1 MIISGPTED
10 NSELYIRADKLIPEL
25 AAEDYEKDEKQRTVA
40 LTELGVEKIEAM
52 LRQHE
57 LMTTGTLY
65 DIHNVGLVH
74 HVNQALRAHKL
85 FARDTDYINKD
96 DKIIIIDEF
105 TGRMMEGRRY
115 SEGLHQ
121 ALEAKEGVT
130 VQNENQT
137 LASITFQNYFR
148 LYPKLAGM
156 TGTAMT
162 ESQEFGDIYKLEV
175 IEIPTNEAVRREDTD
190 DEVYRTTREKY
201 DAIVQHVA
209 ECQERRQPVLVG
221 TVSIEKSEALAA
233 LFKKHKIA
241 HHVLNARYHEQE
253 AYIIAQAG
261 RPGAVTIATN
271 MAGRG
276 TDIQLGGNLEM
287 RLKTELA
294 PIEDAAVREP
304 QAATIRSEVASAH
317 EGVVGAG
324 GLFVVGSERHESR
337 RIDNQLR
344 GRSGRQGDPGAS
356 KFFVSLED
364 DLMRIF
370 GSERMDSML
379 QRLGLKDGE
388 AIIHPWVNKALAKA
402 QQKVEARNYDIRKQL
417 LKFDDVMNDQRKVVY
432 EQRREIMSAR
442 DVATTIADMRNETID
457 EAVAA
462 AIPEN
467 ALAEQWDIP
476 GLHAECLRLLALD
489 LPLAEWAKAE
499 GAAKDEMRERIAAA
513 ADRKM
518 AEKSANYGPELMRMA
533 EKSLL
538 LQLLDQTWKDHLLS
552 LDHLRQGINLRAYA
566 QRDPLNEYKREAF
579 ELFEAMLANL
589 RQQVTSVL
597 SHVELRMPQPAF
609 AMAEAEP
616 EEAVAEEARGTGT
629 MGRPVAARPR
639 AQARPGPAN
648 GRDRSEPQR
657 MAGPR
662 APWAGTPRN
671 APCPCGSGKKFK
683 HCHGR
688 V

>member
-1 MIISGPTED
+1 MS
-10 NSELYIRADKLIPEL
+10 
-25 AAEDYEKDEKQRTVA
+25 
-40 LTELGVEKIEAM
+40 
-52 LRQHE
+52 
-57 LMTTGTLY
+57 
-65 DIHNVGLVH
+65 
-74 HVNQALRAHKL
+74 
-85 FARDTDYINKD
+85 KD

-162 ESQEFGDIYKLEV
+162 ESQEFSDIYKLDV
-175 IEIPTNEAVRREDTD
+175 IEIPTNEPCIRDDTD

-201 DAIVQHVA
+201 DAIVEHVL
-209 ECQERRQPVLVG
+209 ECQKRQEPVLVG
-221 TVSIEKSEALAA
+221 TVSIEKSEALSAV
-233 LFKKHKIA
+233 FKKHKIP
-241 HHVLNARYHEQE
+241 HNVLNARYHEQE
-253 AYIIAQAG
+253 AHIIAQAG
-261 RPGAVTIATN
+261 RPGTVTIATN

-294 PIEDAAVREP
+294 PIEDAALRE
-304 QAATIRSEVASAH
+304 ARAGGIRKEIETAH
-317 EGVVGAG
+317 EGVVEAG

-379 QRLGLKDGE
+379 QRLGLKEGE

-402 QQKVEARNYDIRKQL
+402 QQQVEARNYDIRKQL

-432 EQRREIMSAR
+432 EQRKEIMSAR
-442 DVATTIADMRNETID
+442 DVAATVTDMRLETID
-457 EAVAA
+457 EMVAA

-467 ALAEQWDIP
+467 SLVDQWDIE

-489 LPLAEWAKAE
+489 LPLAEWAKEE
-499 GAAKDEMRERIAAA
+499 GITSEEIRERITAAG
-513 ADRKM
+513 DRKM
-518 AEKSANYGPELMRMA
+518 AEKSANYGPELMRNV

-589 RQQVTSVL
+589 RQHITSVF
-597 SHVELRMPQPAF
+597 SHVELRIQHPAF
-609 AMAEAEP
+609 PMAGGEP
-616 EEAVAEEARGTGT
+616 EEAFAEERAPGTT
-629 MGRPVAARPR
+629 GRPLSPPRTQRRAGSGNGADRGGPRP
-639 AQARPGPAN
+639 
-648 GRDRSEPQR
+648 
-657 MAGPR
+657 AGPR

-671 APCPCGSGKKFK
+671 AACPCGSGKKFK